1 MILCKGISSM
11 EHVQNPPGRKIS
23 SECEKC
29 FGRVVTHSETL
40 SGELWG
46 GCRRK
51 AAPLGDAVSTKG
63 SEEQNSHFC
72 LPVGVFA
79 AHLKALLR
87 PSAYCT
93 AHSNGWKVPL
103 CSALHQ

>member
-1 MILCKGISSM
+1 M

-23 SECEKC
+23 SACERC

-51 AAPLGDAVSTKG
+51 VAQLGDAVSVKG
-63 SEEQNSHFC
+63 PEEQNSHSC
-72 LPVGVFA
+72 LPFEVLA
-79 AHLKALLR
+79 AQLKVLLS
-87 PSAYCT
+87 PSAGCI
-93 AHSNGWKVPL
+93 A
-103 CSALHQ
+103 QQ